1 LFFSKFVVSFC
12 LIILLTYNFF
22 VVVAVTKKTKWVG
35 RVFKKNSEKKRGGS
49 ISTPSGSANFA
60 FPDGSP
66 TSPRT
71 TTSSTRCDIGSR
83 RSGTSGSGLLVD
95 ASSSTA
101 AAATGTGVIVVVG
114 VVVII
119 VVIVVVLHHLVAVLF
134 AQQTPADEGVPVA
147 GHQLRLAFGTGETF
161 HVVNA
166 SATCGW
172 RRRMDSVGSPART
185 TGRTRSADSHHQLIG
200 RNSLTAR

>member
-1 LFFSKFVVSFC
+1 
-12 LIILLTYNFF
+12 
-22 VVVAVTKKTKWVG
+22 
-35 RVFKKNSEKKRGGS
+35 
-49 ISTPSGSANFA
+49 
-60 FPDGSP
+60 
-66 TSPRT
+66 
-71 TTSSTRCDIGSR
+71 
-83 RSGTSGSGLLVD
+83 
-95 ASSSTA
+95 
-101 AAATGTGVIVVVG
+101 VIVVVG

-185 TGRTRSADSHHQLIG
+185 TGRTRSADSHHQLVG